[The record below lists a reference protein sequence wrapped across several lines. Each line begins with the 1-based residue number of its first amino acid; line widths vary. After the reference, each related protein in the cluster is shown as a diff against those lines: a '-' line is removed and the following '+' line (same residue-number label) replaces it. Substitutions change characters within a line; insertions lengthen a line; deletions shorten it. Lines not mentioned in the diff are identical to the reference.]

1 MKKTLKQLFASVIA
15 LAMICSMVTAFATNT
30 VVIESIEV
38 LKEGEEN
45 PVVTFAATADNIAL
59 KQDQLLKVTLH
70 LEGGDPAAILESG
83 DITFLSYKDGTEPSA
98 LADGTIQYIDQGSVA
113 TAEGNKVVVT
123 FRPRV
128 TLGTGTFE
136 AKAGGTE
143 AAVETFDYEVT
154 NADVNMT
161 VSGGATFYDEQEE
174 DVVFTTN
181 VPNDG
186 SISAVKIGGVAL
198 VPETDYTLDKTGEYI
213 KVTVLQAK
221 VDDLAVGTHT
231 VTISADGFVDGTGT
245 IKINEQEYVVPDDNK
260 DEAQAGLDSALN
272 DALQT
277 DIAPVDGSFTV
288 SGLNNVTVSVGGEE
302 KSVEFTLDT
311 TASTPGVALD
321 EDGNLT
327 YTPEEGVSPFVG
339 KAKIEAKVGTNVS
352 IVKDVY
358 FIPADTKIGF
368 GNVTAL
374 DNNLAD
380 AFKPTGSD
388 DEKKAA
394 FADFLTANEAAIK
407 TADDLALAVAAGR
420 AETDTIAQA
429 TETLSFN
436 GDNVITLN
444 EYNIYRKMV
453 GGFTGFDIVTV
464 TRERAER
471 YGK

>member
-198 VPETDYTLDKTGEYI
+198 VPETDYTLDTTGEYI

-245 IKINEQEYVVPDDNK
+245 IKINEQEYEVPEDSIGD
-260 DEAQAGLDSALN
+260 AQMGLDSALE

-277 DIAPVDGSFTV
+277 DIAPDGEGIFSVALDNVKVEVDGV
-288 SGLNNVTVSVGGEE
+288 E
-302 KSVEFTLDT
+302 KKVEFTLES
-311 TASTPGVALD
+311 ASAGVALD
-321 EDGNLT
+321 EAGNLT
-327 YTPEEGVSPFVG
+327 YTPGEGTPFVG

-352 IVKDVY
+352 VVKDVY

-380 AFKPTGSD
+380 AFKPEGTD

-394 FADFLTANEAAIK
+394 FAAFLAANDDAVKIAKDF
-407 TADDLALAVAAGR
+407 ALAVAAGR
-420 AETDTIAQA
+420 ADTDTIAQA

-436 GDNVITLN
+436 GDDVITLN

-453 GGFTGFDIVTV
+453 EGFNGYDIVTV
-464 TRERAER
+464 NNKRAEL
-471 YGK
+471 YQK